1 MRLGHVFQF
10 AFAAVAFAAPAI
22 AQEAVRADVIRVEAP
37 TLSETPSA
45 QSEWYRQFTSAQPQG
60 ARPQWQAE
68 PTQDFSVSFGT
79 GSRWQLNLDKLT
91 RTGDSPLPREE
102 MQAGATFNV
111 TPRLSVGGEVR
122 IGADQLEDASRWEN
136 RDVEAGIRLKSAFK
150 F

>member
-1 MRLGHVFQF
+1 MRLNIAFQF
-10 AFAAVAFAAPAI
+10 ALAAAALSAPAI
-22 AQEAVRADVIRVEAP
+22 AQEAMRDDAIRVEAP

-68 PTQDFSVSFGT
+68 PMQDFSVTFGGGT
-79 GSRWQLNLDKLT
+79 RWKLNLDKLT
-91 RTGDSPLPREE
+91 RPGDSPLPREE

-122 IGADQLEDASRWEN
+122 IGADQLDDAARWEN